1 MASSSKQLDM
11 PVLFLITVAGLILL
25 AAGIVFAQGIYLQAH
40 QSARFSPETAGPT
53 TTAETRG
60 LFELQTAVLH
70 GAGHPSIEEA
80 MKDEAAAASK

>member
-40 QSARFSPETAGPT
+40 QTARLSHETAGPT
-53 TTAETRG
+53 QSDGTQV
-60 LFELQTAVLH
+60 LFSKQDAVLH
-70 GAGHPSIEEA
+70 AGGHPSIEQA
-80 MKDEAAAASK
+80 MKDEIAEAGK